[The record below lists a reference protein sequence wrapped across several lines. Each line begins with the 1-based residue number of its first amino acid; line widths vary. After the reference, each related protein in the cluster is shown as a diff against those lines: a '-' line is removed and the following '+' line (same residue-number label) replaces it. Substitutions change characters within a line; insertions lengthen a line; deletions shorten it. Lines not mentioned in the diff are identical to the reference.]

1 MISPRKIKIHTR
13 LAMMKST
20 QVKKEL
26 RELEEG
32 KIASFQET
40 INDIQYNNSLMS
52 NSITALIEANNLII
66 DNIDNINGSI
76 GSLNTKVT
84 NIEYILRGYENLD
97 KKLNKLGA
105 NIQIEEGE

>member
-26 RELEEG
+26 SELEED

-84 NIEYILRGYENLD
+84 NIENLIISINIAIEN
-97 KKLNKLGA
+97 
-105 NIQIEEGE
+105 IEQRVTALETI